1 MRFFTTKVLPF
12 SLLFA
17 TTMHIKAQDIHFAQY
32 YSYAASLNPA
42 LIGNYDGSFRAS
54 VLYRNQWG
62 SPLGKSA
69 FSTVGADI
77 DVSLLEGYLKDD
89 KLGIG
94 VSFFNDRSGQAGL
107 SVLNAALSAA
117 YHKGFGKYNQHRLS
131 LGAQGAFIQ
140 KRLDDPLFGDQFRGH
155 NQAVQ
160 NASAENFQNGVYNF
174 DFNCGLYWRSM
185 INDRARLS
193 AGFSVYHLL
202 EPKEGMID
210 TDNPDYKLPRRF
222 TGDLGV
228 EVYFKKKFSI
238 QPEFLFMQQGQSREI
253 MPGMFFGYYFNTG
266 FRNNSSIHVGARYRV
281 GDAAVIMGQVEFRN
295 VRLGF
300 AYDVNTSSL
309 NTSTRYRGAYEFC
322 LTYVGESIKSF
333 KANKSLPSRRF

>member
-1 MRFFTTKVLPF
+1 
-12 SLLFA
+12 
-17 TTMHIKAQDIHFAQY
+17 
-32 YSYAASLNPA
+32 
-42 LIGNYDGSFRAS
+42 
-54 VLYRNQWG
+54 
-62 SPLGKSA
+62 
-69 FSTVGADI
+69 
-77 DVSLLEGYLKDD
+77 
-89 KLGIG
+89 
-94 VSFFNDRSGQAGL
+94 
-107 SVLNAALSAA
+107 
-117 YHKGFGKYNQHRLS
+117 
-131 LGAQGAFIQ
+131 
-140 KRLDDPLFGDQFRGH
+140 
-155 NQAVQ
+155 
-160 NASAENFQNGVYNF
+160 
-174 DFNCGLYWRSM
+174 M